1 MADQKVKVFDG
12 SNWVELKPD
21 PVNVPTKT
29 SDLENDGDGGAP
41 FITEEAL
48 QGMTL
53 CGSLEDVDCSAG
65 PIDVNTAMLLKTDSD
80 MWSPGGAGQVSMG
93 SKPLEGWDAN

>member
-1 MADQKVKVFDG
+1 MADQKVKVYDG
-12 SNWVELKPD
+12 AAWVDLKPD
-21 PVNVPTKT
+21 PVDVTVPTKT

-53 CGSLEDVDCSAG
+53 CGSLEDVECNDPVEDNSALVYSEEG
-65 PIDVNTAMLLKTDSD
+65 VWQAGGGGKIPLGGKPI
-80 MWSPGGAGQVSMG
+80 
-93 SKPLEGWDAN
+93 EG